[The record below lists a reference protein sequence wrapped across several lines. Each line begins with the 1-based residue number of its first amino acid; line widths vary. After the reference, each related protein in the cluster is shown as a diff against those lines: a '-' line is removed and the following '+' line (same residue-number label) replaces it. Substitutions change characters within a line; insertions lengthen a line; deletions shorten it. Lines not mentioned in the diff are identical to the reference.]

1 MRKIEYDATRARPWK
16 RPKLM
21 FRGRKKSIW
30 NKKLNVNI
38 RTHVQVVHPVLDQ
51 EYGMEEIEVFSQSHS
66 YLSICIFSLSYS
78 SSYFKYNIY
87 ENGMEEI
94 EVFSQLSLYSSIC
107 NMHIRYC
114 TRQCAY
120 SLLYSSICI
129 LVIVL
134 VNMHIRYCTRQY
146 AYSLS
151 FSSIC
156 IFVVILVIIF
166 QI

>member
-16 RPKLM
+16 RPKSM

-94 EVFSQLSLYSSIC
+94 FMIIIVLVNMHICHHTCRHISNIIFMKLVWKRFSRLSLYSSIC
-107 NMHIRYC
+107 IFV
-114 TRQCAY
+114 
-120 SLLYSSICI
+120 II
-129 LVIVL
+129 LVV
-134 VNMHIRYCTRQY
+134 
-146 AYSLS
+146 
-151 FSSIC
+151 
-156 IFVVILVIIF
+156 IF